1 MQNKQDHAVLLVTD
15 QRFIFLVILHL
26 QLKELLTERKLS
38 ARLRVIAITTTR
50 MSISTQEI
58 KGVKSDE
65 SVKQIVVT

>member
-15 QRFIFLVILHL
+15 QQFIFLVILHL